1 MPSTRTDQEVGVME
15 EKTNF
20 QSTAFDG
27 ACQSILTT
35 HPEAIGVA
43 FKFLDCGC
51 SLLCG
56 VSAQGD
62 PIGEMIHVS
71 GQPARRGKKPPIC
84 FKCKKDSSL
93 ERVVW
98 EGIHWPGD
106 ENELPDKELRL
117 SIGRNVFGPGY
128 IEPDA

>member
-1 MPSTRTDQEVGVME
+1 ME

-84 FKCKKDSSL
+84 FKCKKDISL